1 MAKGKSLVH
10 KLDKETQK
18 QHFPNHHANL
28 NGGKGSG
35 TRTSTPETRE
45 KFKSGYDGID
55 WSKK

>member
-18 QHFPNHHANL
+18 EHFPNHHANL

-35 TRTSTPETRE
+35 NRTSTPETRE
-45 KFKSGYDGID
+45 KFKSLL
-55 WSKK
+55 